1 MEARNSSHTK
11 KLFGITVRIF
21 RYSDPYGRGI
31 YLEPVWQSDYVLDS
45 YSCNHYSNCHSN
57 HKYKGGFVQLLMFLC
72 SIWEGPFDGFVA
84 TAVIIC
90 TRVLEQQVNWSHL
103 ILKCHLASKYCKRVL
118 PNGLTSALLDWIEA
132 NRSVITT
139 DPVMLCG
146 GRVVGEQSLDADLL
160 AGLCNVS
167 IDLVRFLR
175 VVSLYLVTLQ
185 AVFSH
190 RIILYYPPIGP
201 KTLLA
206 VRRGDRWSPPSRPPL
221 LLNQHSGQKT

>member
-1 MEARNSSHTK
+1 M
-11 KLFGITVRIF
+11 
-21 RYSDPYGRGI
+21 
-31 YLEPVWQSDYVLDS
+31 
-45 YSCNHYSNCHSN
+45 
-57 HKYKGGFVQLLMFLC
+57 
-72 SIWEGPFDGFVA
+72 
-84 TAVIIC
+84 
-90 TRVLEQQVNWSHL
+90 
-103 ILKCHLASKYCKRVL
+103 L
-118 PNGLTSALLDWIEA
+118 PNGLTSALLDRIEA

-139 DPVMLCG
+139 DPVMQCG

-167 IDLVRFLR
+167 KVCLDLVQFLR

-206 VRRGDRWSPPSRPPL
+206 VRRGDRRSPPSRPPL